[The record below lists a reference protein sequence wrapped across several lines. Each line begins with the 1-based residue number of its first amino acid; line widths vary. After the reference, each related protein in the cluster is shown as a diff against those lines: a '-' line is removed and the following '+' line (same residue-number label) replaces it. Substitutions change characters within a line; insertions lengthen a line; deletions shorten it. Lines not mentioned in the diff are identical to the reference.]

1 MTISNNKDRGEFSK
15 AAFIR
20 EDRVLGNKHLDL
32 SIMYATENF
41 RNGTMI
47 SRSIWNEILLYLS
60 MQRQVHK
67 SIEILGI
74 KDFSGKVIVVKES
87 KGIKAKP
94 KIEITE
100 EKKRFWGVRSV
111 EELLERMAIFHLENH

>member
-1 MTISNNKDRGEFSK
+1 MTISNNKEKGDFNR
-15 AAFIR
+15 AAFVR
-20 EDRVLGNKHLDL
+20 EDRILGNEHLDL

-41 RNGTMI
+41 RSGTMI

-74 KDFSGKVIVVKES
+74 TDFSGKVIVVRES
-87 KGIKAKP
+87 EGIEPKP
-94 KIEITE
+94 KIEVTE
-100 EKKRFWGVRSV
+100 EKKRYWGVRSV